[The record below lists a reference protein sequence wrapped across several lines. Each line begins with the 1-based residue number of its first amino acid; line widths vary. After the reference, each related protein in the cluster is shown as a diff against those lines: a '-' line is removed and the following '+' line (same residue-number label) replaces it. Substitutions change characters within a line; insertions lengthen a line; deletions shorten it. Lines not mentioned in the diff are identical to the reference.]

1 MVGPTGL
8 NEGEQKVKLIT
19 QPLLTPVLRNR
30 IVMRAAD
37 SRAERHQPITQNEI

>member
-8 NEGEQKVKLIT
+8 NEGEQKARLITQLIT
-19 QPLLTPVLRNR
+19 QPMLTPVLRNR

-37 SRAERHQPITQNEI
+37 SGPNAINP